1 MRRAALLA
9 CSAILCLLAVAD
21 RATAQSV
28 TVPEKPAI
36 PESGVTAAPHALTV
50 TWTAPTNTGGAAITA
65 YDLRYV
71 PSSTP
76 DKDTD
81 DAVWT
86 VVEDVWETGG
96 VALSH
101 QITGLRDSTSHDIQ
115 VRAVNSA
122 GDGPWSD
129 VSVVATIDN
138 VGGAVGVVGQLNA
151 THLMHIDYVS
161 PSLIEIGDRDALT
174 FTVTEA
180 TKVWFYST
188 GPINSA
194 IYLWR
199 IRPTESIGPL
209 VYDGSSRWIEGRAG
223 GSVEYTLEPG
233 NTYLLSIGS
242 FNGLYVG
249 PVDVHTSVLPASTS
263 DRTMAPELTL
273 GRPVKGNI
281 DAPGGRRR

>member
-1 MRRAALLA
+1 MRWAALLA
-9 CSAILCLLAVAD
+9 CSVILCLLAVAD

-28 TVPEKPAI
+28 PEKPAI
-36 PESGVTAAPHALTV
+36 SGTTPAAHALTV
-50 TWTAPTNTGGAAITA
+50 TWTAPADTGGAAITA

-129 VSVVATIDN
+129 VSAVATIDN

-151 THLMHIDYVS
+151 THLMHIDYKAPDDLGRS
-161 PSLIEIGDRDALT
+161 G
-174 FTVTEA
+174 
-180 TKVWFYST
+180 
-188 GPINSA
+188 
-194 IYLWR
+194 
-199 IRPTESIGPL
+199 RPRRPHLHG
-209 VYDGSSRWIEGRAG
+209 DGSHEG
-223 GSVEYTLEPG
+223 L
-233 NTYLLSIGS
+233 
-242 FNGLYVG
+242 
-249 PVDVHTSVLPASTS
+249 VLQHWA
-263 DRTMAPELTL
+263 DQ
-273 GRPVKGNI
+273 
-281 DAPGGRRR
+281 